1 MEIVVRAAVIY
12 LFLWIVIRAIGSKEL
27 SELSSFELILL
38 IVMGDIVQQ
47 GVTQEDMSVT
57 GAILAVGTFSLL
69 ALLSS
74 YVSFRWRASRPLIQG
89 IPVIVVRDGE
99 PVEQMLELERLT
111 IEELL
116 DAAREQGIADLGD
129 VKVGVL
135 EPDGRFSF
143 LKGERRREKA

>member
-27 SELSSFELILL
+27 SDLSSFELVLL

-47 GVTQEDMSVT
+47 SVTQEDMSVT
-57 GAILAVGTFSLL
+57 GAILTVGTFSLL
-69 ALLSS
+69 ALLWS
-74 YVSFRWRASRPLIQG
+74 YVSYRWRATRPVIQG

-99 PVEQMLELERLT
+99 PVEQVLELERLT
-111 IEELL
+111 IEELP
-116 DAAREQGIADLGD
+116 DAAGEQGISNLGD

-135 EPDGRFSF
+135 EPDGKFSF
-143 LKGERRREKA
+143 LKHERRREKA

>member
-1 MEIVVRAAVIY
+1 MIY

-27 SELSSFELILL
+27 SELSSFELVLL

-74 YVSFRWRASRPLIQG
+74 YVSYRWRATRPVIQG

-99 PVEQMLELERLT
+99 PVEQVLELERLT

-116 DAAREQGIADLGD
+116 DAARGRGISDLGD
-129 VKVGVL
+129 VEVGVL
-135 EPDGRFSF
+135 EPDGKFSF
-143 LKGERRREKA
+143 LKHERRREKA

>member
-12 LFLWIVIRAIGSKEL
+12 VFLWIVIRAMGSKEL
-27 SELSSFELILL
+27 SELSSFELVLL

-69 ALLSS
+69 ALLWS
-74 YVSFRWRASRPLIQG
+74 YVSYRWRATRPVIQG

-99 PVEQMLELERLT
+99 PLEQVLEFERLT

-116 DAAREQGIADLGD
+116 DAAREQGISNLGD

-135 EPDGRFSF
+135 EPDGKFSF
-143 LKGERRREKA
+143 LKHERRREKA

>member
-12 LFLWIVIRAIGSKEL
+12 LFLWIVIRAIGRKEL
-27 SELSSFELILL
+27 SELSSFELVLL

-74 YVSFRWRASRPLIQG
+74 YVSYRWRATRPVIQG

-99 PVEQMLELERLT
+99 PVEQVLELERLT

-116 DAAREQGIADLGD
+116 DAARGRGISDLGD
-129 VKVGVL
+129 VEVGVL
-135 EPDGRFSF
+135 EPDGKFSF
-143 LKGERRREKA
+143 LKHERRREKA

>member
-1 MEIVVRAAVIY
+1 MEIVVRAALIY

-47 GVTQEDMSVT
+47 GVTREDMSVT

-74 YVSFRWRASRPLIQG
+74 YVSFRWRATRPLIQG

-111 IEELL
+111 MEELL
-116 DAAREQGIADLGD
+116 DAAREQGISDLGD

-135 EPDGRFSF
+135 EPDGKFSF
-143 LKGERRREKA
+143 LKDERRREKA

>member
-1 MEIVVRAAVIY
+1 MEIVVRAVIY

-27 SELSSFELILL
+27 SDLSSFELVLL

-47 GVTQEDMSVT
+47 SVTQEDMSVT

-69 ALLSS
+69 ALLWS
-74 YVSFRWRASRPLIQG
+74 YVSYRWRATRPVIQG

-99 PVEQMLELERLT
+99 PVEQVLELERLT
-111 IEELL
+111 IEELP
-116 DAAREQGIADLGD
+116 DAAGEQGISDLGD

-135 EPDGRFSF
+135 EPDGKFSF
-143 LKGERRREKA
+143 LKHERRREKA